1 MRCSFIPGVLFLI
14 LSGQNKPQPVEKAWH
29 ITGPAQGSTYHIT
42 YYSADSIILKSSV
55 DSILNVIDVS
65 MSLYNPN
72 SLISQ
77 FNKAKKGLAVD
88 EHFVKVTNKA
98 LEIARET
105 DGVFDP
111 TVYPLMKAWGFGP
124 DKSAKAPEDAE
135 LKSIM
140 KNVGYTKISLKN
152 NRIQKS
158 LPQIKLDLNGIAQGY
173 TVDVVADFIGQKGI
187 KNYLVEVGGEMRTH
201 GKKQPQNEPFKV
213 GIEAPDED
221 MFNPTVI
228 QKVIYP
234 GDGAITTSGSYRQFH
249 QNGKKKI
256 SHLINAKTGY
266 PVDNELL
273 SVTVWAKDAIT
284 ADGFDNALMAMG
296 LKKALV
302 FMQTKKEMEA
312 YFIYKNP
319 QGAVVDTATGGFYP
333 LMKNRM
339 LSLQH
344 Q

>member
-1 MRCSFIPGVLFLI
+1 M
-14 LSGQNKPQPVEKAWH
+14 
-29 ITGPAQGSTYHIT
+29 ST
-42 YYSADSIILKSSV
+42 
-55 DSILNVIDVS
+55 
-65 MSLYNPN
+65 YNPN

-77 FNKAKKGLAVD
+77 FNRAKTGLTID
-88 EHFVKVTNKA
+88 EHFAKVAAKA

-124 DKSAKAPEDAE
+124 EKSAKAPNETE
-135 LKSIM
+135 LKSIR
-140 KNVGYTKISLKN
+140 KNVGYQKITLKN
-152 NRIQKS
+152 KRIQKS
-158 LPQIKLDLNGIAQGY
+158 LPGVKLDLNGIAQGY
-173 TVDVVADFIGQKGI
+173 TVDVLADFIEQKDV

-273 SVTVWAKDAIT
+273 SVTVWAKDALT
-284 ADGFDNALMAMG
+284 ADGYDNALMAMG
-296 LKKALV
+296 LKNAML
-302 FMQTKKEMEA
+302 FMQKKKGMEA
-312 YFIYKNP
+312 YFIYKNR
-319 QGAVVDTATGGFYP
+319 QGAVVDTATAGFYP

-339 LSLQH
+339 LSLHH